1 MEQNIATAQ
10 VSVARPNWDKSRLVS
25 RIVHLGCGAFHRAHQ
40 ALFTHHLLEKSDS
53 DWGICEVN
61 LMPGNDARLIANLK
75 AQNLLYTV
83 AERGAESTE
92 LKIIGS
98 MKEALHPEFDGH
110 AGILA
115 AMARPETA
123 IVSLT
128 VTEKATAPT
137 PPAASL
143 MSIIRLSKTI
153 LPIHSSLNPPLAILS
168 KR

>member
-1 MEQNIATAQ
+1 M
-10 VSVARPNWDKSRLVS
+10 
-25 RIVHLGCGAFHRAHQ
+25 
-40 ALFTHHLLEKSDS
+40 
-53 DWGICEVN
+53 N

-128 VTEKATAPT
+128 VTEKGYCTD
-137 PPAASL
+137 PASGELDVNNPLIQNDLA
-143 MSIIRLSKTI
+143 
-153 LPIHSSLNPPLAILS
+153 IHSSLNPPLAILS